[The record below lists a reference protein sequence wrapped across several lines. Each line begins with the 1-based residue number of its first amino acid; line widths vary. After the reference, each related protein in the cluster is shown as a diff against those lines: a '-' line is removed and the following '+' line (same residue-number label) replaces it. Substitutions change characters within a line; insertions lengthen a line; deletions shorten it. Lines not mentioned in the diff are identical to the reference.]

1 MIGLDH
7 VGFSVADLDRSIEFY
22 RELLER
28 EPAAR
33 RLYREGYVAEV
44 LGYEEIEI
52 DTAFFELPGGTVF
65 ELLEYRTPAGG
76 PVNMETANPGNAHL
90 CLVVEDLE
98 REFGRLARA
107 GVAFRSERPV
117 EIPVGPYKGGSS
129 VYLRDPDGISIQ
141 LLQPPPAGR
150 GFTP

>member
-1 MIGLDH
+1 VIGLDH
-7 VGFSVADLDRSIEFY
+7 VGFAVADLDRSIDFY
-22 RELLER
+22 RKLLER

-33 RLYREGYVAEV
+33 RLYRERYVAEV

-65 ELLEYRTPAGG
+65 ELLEYRTPAGRW
-76 PVNMETANPGNAHL
+76 VDMETANPGNAHI

-98 REFGRLARA
+98 REFDRLAQA

-117 EIPVGPYKGGSS
+117 EIPVGPYKGGRS
-129 VYLRDPDGISIQ
+129 VYFRDPDGISIQ
-141 LLQPPPAGR
+141 LLEPPPHGAS
-150 GFTP
+150 FAA